1 MDMNKYGT
9 LRKKINKD
17 IPFNSI
23 EQRDYEVCNY
33 LVDQQ
38 YLLNK
43 RADQCKFIRYDLAYV
58 PGSKEVNSKY
68 ALKWT

>member
-43 RADQCKFIRYDLAYV
+43 RAD
-58 PGSKEVNSKY
+58 
-68 ALKWT
+68 